1 MRTTSESSFAE
12 RRSNTDRRQ
21 RGRISTD
28 ALRLLVDRMADGVLV
43 VDREGVIRFANPA
56 AAALFGRT
64 VPELKGQSF
73 GFPVIAGE
81 STEVEL
87 LQPGGEALA
96 VELRAVDYDW
106 QGAPASL
113 MSLRD
118 ITDRKCL
125 EQERLARARAEA
137 ASRAKSE
144 FLTLMSHELRT
155 PLNAVIGYA
164 ELLMEEGAEPITPGQ
179 RTSLTRI
186 LASGRHLRELVG
198 QMLDLAEAGVG
209 RLELGHASAPAGR
222 PAAQALE
229 EARAGAEA
237 AGVQLATTCVDEDGA
252 TFAGDEQRV
261 KQILSLL
268 LDNAIKF
275 TPRGGAVTLDCA
287 RVASNPAGTQLRGAG
302 PWVRWRVTDSGIGI
316 PAAQLGPIFEP
327 FVQVDDGHTRARDGS
342 GLGLTIGRSLAR
354 LMKGD
359 LTVESEPGR
368 GSTFSLWL
376 PAR

>member
-1 MRTTSESSFAE
+1 
-12 RRSNTDRRQ
+12 
-21 RGRISTD
+21 
-28 ALRLLVDRMADGVLV
+28 MADGVLV
-43 VDREGVIRFANPA
+43 VDRDGIIRFANPA
-56 AAALFGRT
+56 AATLFGRR
-64 VPELKGQSF
+64 VHELNGQSF

-87 LQPGGEALA
+87 LRPGGEAVA

-106 QGAPASL
+106 QGGPASL
-113 MSLRD
+113 MSLRN

-164 ELLMEEGAEPITPGQ
+164 ELLMVDGAEPITPDQ
-179 RTSLTRI
+179 RSRLARI
-186 LASGRHLRELVG
+186 LASGQHLRELVD
-198 QMLDLAEAGVG
+198 QMLDLAQAGEG
-209 RLELGHASAPAGR
+209 RLELGHRSAPAAR
-222 PAAQALE
+222 PANQAIE
-229 EARAGAEA
+229 EARANAEA
-237 AGVQLATTCVDEDGA
+237 HGVGLDTTCLDANGVS
-252 TFAGDEQRV
+252 FAGDEQRV

-275 TPRGGAVTLDCA
+275 TPRGGTVTMECEQLPSA
-287 RVASNPAGTQLRGAG
+287 PPGTQLRGTG
-302 PWVRWRVTDSGIGI
+302 PWTRWRVRDSGIGI
-316 PAAQLGPIFEP
+316 AAEQHASIFEP
-327 FVQVDDGHTRARDGS
+327 FVQVDVGHTRQREGS

-359 LTVESEPGR
+359 LTVESDLGR
-368 GSTFSLWL
+368 GSTFTLWL
-376 PAR
+376 PAG